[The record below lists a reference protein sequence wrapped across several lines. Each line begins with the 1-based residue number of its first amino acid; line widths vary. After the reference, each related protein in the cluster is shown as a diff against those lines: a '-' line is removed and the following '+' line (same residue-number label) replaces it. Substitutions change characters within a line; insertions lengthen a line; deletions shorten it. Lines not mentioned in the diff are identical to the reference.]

1 MPNVYRKPQ
10 PNRDNK
16 KMTPESTA
24 DTNDYALEPVPES
37 AQTSGVAVGM
47 INGALAFA
55 VPGLITGIEIGEAL
69 GFWESLAAFLV
80 GGLIL
85 AFFGTVTGLVGRAN
99 RLTSFVT
106 IRHVF
111 GVWGAKL
118 VSFCFV
124 LSLLGWYGVNLD
136 LFALA
141 TNGLLVDYLSITFNS
156 SAIEWGV
163 SAVIVITTLYGFQR
177 MEKLSTWLV
186 PIMGVVTLFL
196 LIKSAM
202 AMESSGG
209 LAAVEPTMSFG
220 AAVSAVVGSFIVSI
234 VLLPDLARFCR
245 TKRDAWSASFIPFF
259 LLSTFVYIAASL
271 AANVFG
277 SDDILA
283 LMVKVG
289 LGLAA
294 FVLLICSSWLTN
306 VLNLYSASL
315 GAAAVINGGKQKV
328 LIIAM
333 GVMGAVASSLNLLDS
348 FSEFLF
354 SLSIMFTPVAA
365 IYCADFF
372 ILRKQAVYRTD
383 DFIPSFN
390 ISAIAAWITGILFT
404 FTSVE
409 TGLFITPIEAIDA
422 LIVSLVSYLILSYIA
437 RAFGTNISNKASNTS
452 GATVSTRSSIDSNTD
467 SRTDNPIKN
476 STKRENP

>member
-1 MPNVYRKPQ
+1 MCI
-10 PNRDNK
+10 RD
-16 KMTPESTA
+16 
-24 DTNDYALEPVPES
+24 
-37 AQTSGVAVGM
+37 
-47 INGALAFA
+47 
-55 VPGLITGIEIGEAL
+55 
-69 GFWESLAAFLV
+69 
-80 GGLIL
+80 
-85 AFFGTVTGLVGRAN
+85 R
-99 RLTSFVT
+99 
-106 IRHVF
+106 
-111 GVWGAKL
+111 
-118 VSFCFV
+118 
-124 LSLLGWYGVNLD
+124 SLLGWYGVNLD

-141 TNGLLVDYLSITFNS
+141 TNGLLVDYLGITFNT

-163 SAVIVITTLYGFQR
+163 SAVIVVTTLYGFQR

-186 PIMGVVTLFL
+186 PIMGMVTLFL

-202 AMESSGG
+202 AIETSGG
-209 LAAVEPTMSFG
+209 LASVEPTMGFG
-220 AAVSAVVGSFIVSI
+220 TAVSAVVGSFIVSI

-315 GAAAVINGGKQKV
+315 GAAAVINGGKQKL

-372 ILRKQAVYRTD
+372 ILRRQAVYRAG
-383 DFIPSFN
+383 DFIPAFN
-390 ISAIAAWITGILFT
+390 ICAIAAWITGILFS
-404 FTSVE
+404 FTSAE
-409 TGLFITPIEAIDA
+409 TGLFITPIEAIEA
-422 LIVSLVSYLILSYIA
+422 LIISLASYLILT
-437 RAFGTNISNKASNTS
+437 RAMRVLTNKSA
-452 GATVSTRSSIDSNTD
+452 V
-467 SRTDNPIKN
+467 KN
-476 STKRENP
+476 STDSTAPATATKDTTERENL

>member
-1 MPNVYRKPQ
+1 
-10 PNRDNK
+10 
-16 KMTPESTA
+16 MTSENTT

-37 AQTSGVAVGM
+37 AQSSGIAVGM

-69 GFWESLAAFLV
+69 GFWKSIAAFIVGGIILALFGTLTALV
-80 GGLIL
+80 GH
-85 AFFGTVTGLVGRAN
+85 AN
-99 RLTSFVT
+99 RLTSYLT

-141 TNGLLVDYLSITFNS
+141 TNGLLVDYLGITFNT
-156 SAIEWGV
+156 SAIERGV
-163 SAVIVITTLYGFQR
+163 SAVIVVTTLYGFQR
-177 MEKLSTWLV
+177 MEKLSAWLV
-186 PIMGVVTLFL
+186 PIMGMVTLFL

-202 AMESSGG
+202 AIETSGG
-209 LAAVEPTMSFG
+209 LASVEPTMGFG
-220 AAVSAVVGSFIVSI
+220 TAVSAVVGSFIVSI

-315 GAAAVINGGKQKV
+315 GAAAVINGGKQKF

-372 ILRKQAVYRTD
+372 ILRRQTAYQAG

-390 ISAIAAWITGILFT
+390 FCAIAAWVVGILFS
-404 FTSVE
+404 FSSSK

-422 LIVSLVSYLILSYIA
+422 LIVSLVSYLILS
-437 RAFGTNISNKASNTS
+437 RTTRFFTTNNT
-452 GATVSTRSSIDSNTD
+452 TE
-467 SRTDNPIKN
+467 
-476 STKRENP
+476 RENL

>member
-1 MPNVYRKPQ
+1 M
-10 PNRDNK
+10 
-16 KMTPESTA
+16 
-24 DTNDYALEPVPES
+24 
-37 AQTSGVAVGM
+37 
-47 INGALAFA
+47 
-55 VPGLITGIEIGEAL
+55 

-85 AFFGTVTGLVGRAN
+85 AFFGTVTALVGHAN
-99 RLTSFVT
+99 RLTSFLT

-141 TNGLLVDYLSITFNS
+141 TNGLLVDYLGITFNT

-163 SAVIVITTLYGFQR
+163 SAVIVVTTLYGFQR

-186 PIMGVVTLFL
+186 PIMGMVTLFL

-202 AMESSGG
+202 AIETSGG
-209 LAAVEPTMSFG
+209 LASVEPTMGFG
-220 AAVSAVVGSFIVSI
+220 TAVSAVVGSFIVSI

-315 GAAAVINGGKQKV
+315 GAAAVINGGKQKL

-372 ILRKQAVYRTD
+372 ILRRQAVYRAG
-383 DFIPSFN
+383 DFIPAFN
-390 ISAIAAWITGILFT
+390 ICAIAAWITGILFS
-404 FTSVE
+404 FTSAE
-409 TGLFITPIEAIDA
+409 TGLFITPIEAIEA
-422 LIVSLVSYLILSYIA
+422 LIISLASYLILT
-437 RAFGTNISNKASNTS
+437 RAMRVLTNKSA
-452 GATVSTRSSIDSNTD
+452 V
-467 SRTDNPIKN
+467 KN
-476 STKRENP
+476 STDSTAPATATKDTTERENL